1 MRWYLN
7 PMKLAQGAG
16 KLKSLSSG
24 GGPKSIR
31 LKGIG
36 QPHGIFLPRVPVSLE
51 IVGRNGHATT
61 FEPELP
67 IGLYLG
73 YGYRLGRLLP
83 PAGHQATST
92 RARSRGEFRI
102 PGR

>member
-36 QPHGIFLPRVPVSLE
+36 QPHGVFLPRVPVSLE
-51 IVGRNGHATT
+51 IVGRNGAITA

-73 YGYRLGRLLP
+73 FGYRLGRLFRLP
-83 PAGHQATST
+83 VIKDADPGVIS
-92 RARSRGEFRI
+92 GEFRI